1 MKLKVAFSS
10 TGCSPKCY
18 RTAVGQL
25 IGTTY
30 IDIILQFSSR
40 LVFEEEGSRV
50 AGSACFSLRLINQ
63 KQKLVSVAN
72 QHKN

>member
-10 TGCSPKCY
+10 TGCSPECY
-18 RTAVGQL
+18 RTAVEQH
-25 IGTTY
+25 IDTTY

-40 LVFEEEGSRV
+40 SVFEEEGSRV
-50 AGSACFSLRLINQ
+50 ASSACFSLRLINR